1 MPGRR
6 PTTLSSPANAE
17 SAPFYRRRDA
27 EWPTPGP
34 CSWRREQGTVTPPAL
49 PGSSGLLPTR
59 TLLEEPRGPRSCAS
73 QRFRVALGAR
83 QDKAAHGQRA
93 PPLALTLTPSY
104 IGTRGGRWGGG
115 STVCPPLSTARAPA
129 APAEARVTR
138 DLVGAPAPFRDDLHF
153 LSPSLLFLKLEST
166 NSVGTRL
173 TPGQPRVTPGFS
185 RGQGQL
191 QHRLLAPRR
200 RHSPLLPIPFPF
212 PRFVLSG

>member
-104 IGTRGGRWGGG
+104 IGTRGGRWGGALRFALRSALPG
-115 STVCPPLSTARAPA
+115 RQPPPLRPGSLGTSWGLP
-129 APAEARVTR
+129 P
-138 DLVGAPAPFRDDLHF
+138 
-153 LSPSLLFLKLEST
+153 PSGMTCISY
-166 NSVGTRL
+166 
-173 TPGQPRVTPGFS
+173 
-185 RGQGQL
+185 
-191 QHRLLAPRR
+191 
-200 RHSPLLPIPFPF
+200 PLPC
-212 PRFVLSG
+212 SS